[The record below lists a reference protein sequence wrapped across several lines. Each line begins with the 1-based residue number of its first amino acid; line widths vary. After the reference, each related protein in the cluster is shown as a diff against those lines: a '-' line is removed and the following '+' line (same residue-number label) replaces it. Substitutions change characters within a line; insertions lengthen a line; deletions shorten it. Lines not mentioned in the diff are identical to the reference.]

1 MLIKSTVINN
11 ISPVNKKIFEES
23 VFFDIETT
31 GLNPKNSKLVMIG
44 VLYYEKDKYNL
55 LQLFS
60 EKNAEKEV
68 IEKFNELIKKYKY
81 LISYNGNNFDL
92 KFIKYRSNINNINI
106 SLDKKC
112 LVDLLRVF
120 RVNKNYFNTENLKLK
135 TVEKFSDIQRE
146 DKLSGKDF
154 VKLYKSYLLNPK
166 KEYLELMWEHNF
178 EDIKNLPKLFK
189 NYNLF
194 ENKLSI
200 TYKEY
205 LLDIFINSK
214 SISIIN
220 NRIKINAVTY
230 NINTWDTI
238 IKDFNYSLDWNK
250 KTGSMSFEILTKKG
264 KLKNGS
270 TLNYLDLKDVF
281 DLKLFFS
288 NNLNIPENFLVL
300 SVNDKPKKNNILKFI
315 SLLFKYKKI
324 P

>member
-1 MLIKSTVINN
+1 MLIKSTIINN
-11 ISPVNKKIFEES
+11 ISPVNKEIFEES

-288 NNLNIPENFLVL
+288 NNLNIPENFLAL
-300 SVNDKPKKNNILKFI
+300 SVDDKAEKNNILKFI

>member
-1 MLIKSTVINN
+1 MLIKSTIINN
-11 ISPVNKKIFEES
+11 ISPVNKEIFEES

-194 ENKLSI
+194 KNKLSI
-200 TYKEY
+200 NYKEY

-214 SISIIN
+214 SISIVN
-220 NRIKINAVTY
+220 NRIRINAVTY

-250 KTGSMSFEILTKKG
+250 KRGSMSFEILTKKG
-264 KLKNGS
+264 KLKNAS

-288 NNLNIPENFLVL
+288 NNLNIPENFLAL
-300 SVNDKPKKNNILKFI
+300 SVDDKAEKNNILKFI